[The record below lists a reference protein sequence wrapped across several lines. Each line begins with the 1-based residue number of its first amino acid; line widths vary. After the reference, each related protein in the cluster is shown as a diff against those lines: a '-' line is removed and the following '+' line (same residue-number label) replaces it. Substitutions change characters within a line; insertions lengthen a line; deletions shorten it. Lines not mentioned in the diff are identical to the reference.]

1 MTERTADRA
10 VRCAPVSVRRGEPL
24 HATASRVRRWLV
36 IEQPG
41 PWGHTALLESRLDP
55 TVARSL
61 QSLGKRHGVRILL
74 ARRPGDRDTPDGRQ
88 VYLAHTSPS
97 GGWIEQLTCET
108 ADLADIDL
116 SVLRSSTA
124 PELGAPGPTSLTLVC
139 TNGKHDPCCADLGR
153 PVARALADAEVP
165 DVWECSHIGGD
176 RFAANVVSLPL
187 GVYLGRVPPDRAA
200 PIVQDLAAGVL
211 DLDHYRGRSCYPTI
225 VQSAELAVRQH
236 LDERRIDGVLLESST
251 LDHDELSA
259 TFRHTGG
266 LVDVKVRRRRAD
278 EAPLTCS
285 GGTGRPWAYSL
296 LELRTRTT
304 STSDWS

>member
-1 MTERTADRA
+1 MTERTADR
-10 VRCAPVSVRRGEPL
+10 VLRCAPVSVKRGEPL

-41 PWGHTALLESRLDP
+41 PWGRTALLESRLDP
-55 TVARSL
+55 IVARSL
-61 QSLGKRHGVRILL
+61 HAQGERHGVRILL
-74 ARRPGDRDTPDGRQ
+74 ARRTGHRDIPDRRQ
-88 VYLAHTSPS
+88 VYLAHTSPVGS
-97 GGWIEQLTCET
+97 WIEQLTCEM

-116 SVLRSSTA
+116 SVLRSSAA
-124 PELGAPGPTSLTLVC
+124 PELGAPGPTPLTLVC

-153 PVARALADAEVP
+153 PVARALNDAEVP

-187 GVYLGRVPPDRAA
+187 GVYLGRVPPDLAA

-236 LDERRIDGVLLESST
+236 LDERRIDGVVLESST
-251 LDHDELSA
+251 LDGDDLNA
-259 TFRHTGG
+259 TFRHTNG
-266 LVDVKVRRRRAD
+266 LVDVRVHRRRVD

-285 GGTGRPWAYSL
+285 GGTGRPWGYSL
-296 LELRTRTT
+296 LDIRAR
-304 STSDWS
+304 